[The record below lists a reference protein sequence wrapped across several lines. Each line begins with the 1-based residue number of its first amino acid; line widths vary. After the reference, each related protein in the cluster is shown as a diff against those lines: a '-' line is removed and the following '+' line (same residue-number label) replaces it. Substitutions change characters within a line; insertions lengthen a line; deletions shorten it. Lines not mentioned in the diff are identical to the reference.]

1 MKLKDFMRSRLQ
13 NMEHYQFADRVLQL
27 CKEANV
33 PKLTAVL
40 GPLTAAVAKE
50 DLALNQPR
58 VLDGTEELELLDNA
72 RDNAYYALSLLV
84 EMQKR
89 SEDKAT
95 VPAAKVLAEVMSR
108 YPRAA
113 AENYDKETGM
123 IKNLITDLNAAP
135 AAAAV
140 TKLGALAAVRRLD
153 RTNKEFDTRFH
164 TRIKAGSAS
173 LDVKELRT
181 AVDRALDAVLL
192 RINSL
197 NDLEPSAPI
206 TKLIDQYNTLVANRQ
221 TLLSGRAATN
231 KARTEKQLAEL
242 RKELDPLIRKF
253 EQENAIAPNVLQFT
267 GKTQGS
273 GKDRAYELGYTTD
286 PKRTM
291 WVVREKDELKEVKSE
306 KAN

>member
-1 MKLKDFMRSRLQ
+1 MKNFKRSQLQ
-13 NMEHYQFADRVLQL
+13 NMEHYQFAGRVLQL

-95 VPAAKVLAEVMSR
+95 VAAAKVVAEVMSR

-164 TRIKAGSAS
+164 TRIQAGSAS

-206 TKLIDQYNTLVANRQ
+206 TKLIDQYNTLVDNRR
-221 TLLSGRAATN
+221 TLLAGRAATN
-231 KARTEKQLAEL
+231 KAHADKHVEEL

-253 EQENAIAPNVLQFT
+253 EQENAIAPNVLVFT
-267 GKTQGS
+267 GKTKGT
-273 GKDRAYELGYTTD
+273 GKSKAYELAYSTD
-286 PKRTM
+286 PKRTL
-291 WVVREKDELKEVKSE
+291 WVVREKDELKEVKE
-306 KAN
+306 

>member
-1 MKLKDFMRSRLQ
+1 MINHLLLDVTSGTIDWSRG
-13 NMEHYQFADRVLQL
+13 QL
-27 CKEANV
+27 CTEANV

-40 GPLTAAVAKE
+40 APLTAAVAKE

-95 VPAAKVLAEVMSR
+95 VAAAKVLAEVMSR

-206 TKLIDQYNTLVANRQ
+206 TKLIEQYNTLVTNRQ
-221 TLLSGRAATN
+221 TLLSGRVATN

-242 RKELDPLIRKF
+242 CKELEPLIRKF
-253 EQENAIAPNVLQFT
+253 EEANGIAPLVLQFT

-273 GKDRAYELGYTTD
+273 GKSKAYELAYSTD
-286 PKRTM
+286 PKRTL
-291 WVVREKDELKEVKSE
+291 WVVREKDELKEVKE
-306 KAN
+306 

>member
-1 MKLKDFMRSRLQ
+1 MKLKDFMRSRLH

-33 PKLTAVL
+33 PKLTVVL

-95 VPAAKVLAEVMSR
+95 IAAAKVLAEVMSR

-135 AAAAV
+135 AATAV

-206 TKLIDQYNTLVANRQ
+206 TKLIEQYNTLVANRQ
-221 TLLSGRAATN
+221 TLLSGRVATN

-242 RKELDPLIRKF
+242 RKELEPLIRKF
-253 EQENAIAPNVLQFT
+253 EEANGIAPNVLAFT
-267 GKTQGS
+267 GKTKGT
-273 GKDRAYELGYTTD
+273 GKSKAYELAYTTD

-291 WVVREKDELKEVKSE
+291 WVVREKDELKEVKE
-306 KAN
+306 

>member
-58 VLDGTEELELLDNA
+58 VLDGTEELEQLDNA

-95 VPAAKVLAEVMSR
+95 VAAAKVVAEVMSR

-164 TRIKAGSAS
+164 TRIQAGSAS

-181 AVDRALDAVLL
+181 AADRALDAVLL

-206 TKLIDQYNTLVANRQ
+206 TKLIEQYNTLVANRQ
-221 TLLSGRAATN
+221 TLLSGRVATN

-242 RKELDPLIRKF
+242 RKELAPLIRKF
-253 EQENAIAPNVLQFT
+253 EQENGIAPNVLTFT

-273 GKDRAYELGYTTD
+273 GKKKLYELAYSTD
-286 PKRTM
+286 PKRTL
-291 WVVREKDELKEVKSE
+291 WVVREKDELKEVKE
-306 KAN
+306 

>member
-1 MKLKDFMRSRLQ
+1 MKNFKRSQLQ
-13 NMEHYQFADRVLQL
+13 NMEHYQFAGRVLQL

-58 VLDGTEELELLDNA
+58 VLDGTEELEQLDNA

-95 VPAAKVLAEVMSR
+95 VAAAKVVAEVMSR

-164 TRIKAGSAS
+164 TRIQAGSAS

-181 AVDRALDAVLL
+181 AADRALDAVLL

-206 TKLIDQYNTLVANRQ
+206 TKLIDQYNTLVDNRR
-221 TLLSGRAATN
+221 TLLAGRAATN
-231 KARTEKQLAEL
+231 KAHADKNVEEL

-253 EQENAIAPNVLQFT
+253 EESNGFAPLVLQFT
-267 GKTQGS
+267 GKTQGT
-273 GKDRAYELGYTTD
+273 GKKKAYELAYSTD
-286 PKRTM
+286 PKRTL
-291 WVVREKDELKEVKSE
+291 WVQKDKEGALQEVKE
-306 KAN
+306 

>member
-58 VLDGTEELELLDNA
+58 VLDGTEELEQLDNA

-95 VPAAKVLAEVMSR
+95 VVAAKVVAEVMSR

-164 TRIKAGSAS
+164 TRIQAGSAS

-206 TKLIDQYNTLVANRQ
+206 TKLIDQYNTLVDNRR
-221 TLLSGRAATN
+221 TLLAGRAATN
-231 KARTEKQLAEL
+231 KAHADKNVEEL

-253 EQENAIAPNVLQFT
+253 EEANGIAPLVLQFT

-273 GKDRAYELGYTTD
+273 GKQKSYELAYSTD
-286 PKRTM
+286 PKRTL
-291 WVVREKDELKEVKSE
+291 WVVREKDELKEVKE
-306 KAN
+306 

>member
-1 MKLKDFMRSRLQ
+1 MKLKNLYFHALQ
-13 NMEHYQFADRVLQL
+13 NMEHFQFAGRVLQL
-27 CKEANV
+27 CTEANV
-33 PKLTAVL
+33 PKLTVVL
-40 GPLTAAVAKE
+40 APLKAAVDKE

-95 VPAAKVLAEVMSR
+95 VAAAKVLAEVMSR

-135 AAAAV
+135 AATAV

-206 TKLIDQYNTLVANRQ
+206 TKLIDQYNTLVDNRR
-221 TLLSGRAATN
+221 TLLAGRAATN
-231 KARTEKQLAEL
+231 KAHADKNVEEL
-242 RKELDPLIRKF
+242 RKELDPLIRQF
-253 EQENAIAPNVLQFT
+253 EEANGIAPLVLQFT

-273 GKDRAYELGYTTD
+273 GKQKAYELAYTTD

-291 WVVREKDELKEVKSE
+291 WVVREKDELKEVKE
-306 KAN
+306 

>member
-1 MKLKDFMRSRLQ
+1 MKSFMRSQLQ

-95 VPAAKVLAEVMSR
+95 VAAAKVLAEVMSR

-135 AAAAV
+135 AATAV

-206 TKLIDQYNTLVANRQ
+206 TKLIEQYNTLVANRQ
-221 TLLSGRAATN
+221 TLLSGRVATN

-242 RKELDPLIRKF
+242 RKELEPLIRKF
-253 EQENAIAPNVLQFT
+253 EEANGIAPNVLAFT
-267 GKTQGS
+267 GKTKGT
-273 GKDRAYELGYTTD
+273 GKSKAYELAYSTN
-286 PKRTM
+286 PKRTL
-291 WVVREKDELKEVKSE
+291 WVVREKDELKEVKE
-306 KAN
+306 

>member
-1 MKLKDFMRSRLQ
+1 
-13 NMEHYQFADRVLQL
+13 MEHFQFAGRVLQL
-27 CKEANV
+27 CTEANV

-40 GPLTAAVAKE
+40 APLKAAVDKE

-95 VPAAKVLAEVMSR
+95 IAAAKVLAEVMSR

-206 TKLIDQYNTLVANRQ
+206 TKLIEQYNTLVTNRQ
-221 TLLSGRAATN
+221 TLLSGRVATN

-242 RKELDPLIRKF
+242 RKELEPLIRQF
-253 EQENAIAPNVLQFT
+253 EEANGIAPNVLQFT
-267 GKTQGS
+267 GKTKGT
-273 GKDRAYELGYTTD
+273 GKSKAYELAYTTD

-291 WVVREKDELKEVKSE
+291 WVVREKDELKEVKG
-306 KAN
+306 

>member
-95 VPAAKVLAEVMSR
+95 VAAAKVLAEVMSR

-206 TKLIDQYNTLVANRQ
+206 TKLIEQYNTLVTNRQ
-221 TLLSGRAATN
+221 TLLSGRVATN

-242 RKELDPLIRKF
+242 RKELEPLIRKF
-253 EQENAIAPNVLQFT
+253 EEANGIAPNVLTFT
-267 GKTQGS
+267 GKTKGT
-273 GKDRAYELGYTTD
+273 GKSKAYELAYTTD
-286 PKRTM
+286 PKRTL
-291 WVVREKDELKEVKSE
+291 WVVREKDELKEVKE
-306 KAN
+306 

>member
-1 MKLKDFMRSRLQ
+1 MRSQLH

-95 VPAAKVLAEVMSR
+95 IAAAKVLAEVMSR

-135 AAAAV
+135 AATAV

-153 RTNKEFDTRFH
+153 RTNKEFDTCFH

-181 AVDRALDAVLL
+181 SVDRALAAVLL

-206 TKLIDQYNTLVANRQ
+206 TKLIEQYNTLVANRQ
-221 TLLSGRAATN
+221 TLLSGRVATN

-242 RKELDPLIRKF
+242 RKELDPLIRQF
-253 EQENAIAPNVLQFT
+253 EEANGIAPNVLSFT
-267 GKTQGS
+267 GKTKGT
-273 GKDRAYELGYTTD
+273 GKNKLYELAYTTD

-291 WVVREKDELKEVKSE
+291 WVVREKDELKEVKE
-306 KAN
+306 

>member
-13 NMEHYQFADRVLQL
+13 NMEHFQFADRVLQL

-95 VPAAKVLAEVMSR
+95 IAAAKVLAEVMSR

-221 TLLSGRAATN
+221 TLLSGRVATN

-253 EQENAIAPNVLQFT
+253 EEANGIAPNVLQFT
-267 GKTQGS
+267 GKTKGT
-273 GKDRAYELGYTTD
+273 GKSKAYELAYTTD

-291 WVVREKDELKEVKSE
+291 WVAREKDELKEVKE
-306 KAN
+306 

>member
-1 MKLKDFMRSRLQ
+1 
-13 NMEHYQFADRVLQL
+13 MEHYQFAGRVLQL

-95 VPAAKVLAEVMSR
+95 VAAAKVVAEVMSR

-164 TRIKAGSAS
+164 TRIQAGSAS

-181 AVDRALDAVLL
+181 AADRALDAVLL

-206 TKLIDQYNTLVANRQ
+206 TKLIEQYNTLVANRQ
-221 TLLSGRAATN
+221 TLLSGRVATN

-242 RKELDPLIRKF
+242 RKELAPLIRKF
-253 EQENAIAPNVLQFT
+253 EQENGIAPNVLTFT

-273 GKDRAYELGYTTD
+273 GKKKLYELAYSTD
-286 PKRTM
+286 PKRTL
-291 WVVREKDELKEVKSE
+291 WVVREKDELKEVKE
-306 KAN
+306 

>member
-1 MKLKDFMRSRLQ
+1 MKNFKRSQLQ
-13 NMEHYQFADRVLQL
+13 NMEHYQFAGRVLQL

-95 VPAAKVLAEVMSR
+95 VAAAKVLAEVMSR

-164 TRIKAGSAS
+164 TRIQAGSAS

-206 TKLIDQYNTLVANRQ
+206 TKLIEQYNTLVANRQ
-221 TLLSGRAATN
+221 TLLSGRVATN

-253 EQENAIAPNVLQFT
+253 EEANGIAPLVLQFT
-267 GKTQGS
+267 GKTQGT
-273 GKDRAYELGYTTD
+273 GKKKLYELAYTTD
-286 PKRTM
+286 PKRTL
-291 WVVREKDELKEVKSE
+291 WVVREKDELKEVKE
-306 KAN
+306 

>member
-1 MKLKDFMRSRLQ
+1 MKLKNLYFHALQ

-40 GPLTAAVAKE
+40 GPLTTAVAKE

-95 VPAAKVLAEVMSR
+95 VAAAKVLAEVMSR

-206 TKLIDQYNTLVANRQ
+206 TKLIEQYNTLVANRQ
-221 TLLSGRAATN
+221 TLLSGRVATN

-242 RKELDPLIRKF
+242 RKELEPLIRKF
-253 EQENAIAPNVLQFT
+253 EEANGIAPNVLTFT

-273 GKDRAYELGYTTD
+273 GKKKSYELTYSTD
-286 PKRTM
+286 PKRTL
-291 WVVREKDELKEVKSE
+291 WVVREKDELKVKE
-306 KAN
+306 

>member
-1 MKLKDFMRSRLQ
+1 MKNFKRSQLQ
-13 NMEHYQFADRVLQL
+13 NMEHFQFAGRVLQL

-40 GPLTAAVAKE
+40 GPLTDAVAKE

-95 VPAAKVLAEVMSR
+95 VAAAKVVAEVMSR

-164 TRIKAGSAS
+164 TRIQAGSAS
-173 LDVKELRT
+173 LDVKEFRT
-181 AVDRALDAVLL
+181 AADRALDAVLL

-273 GKDRAYELGYTTD
+273 SKKKSYELTYTTD

>member
-95 VPAAKVLAEVMSR
+95 IAAAKVLAEVMSR

-206 TKLIDQYNTLVANRQ
+206 TKLIEQYNTLVANRQ
-221 TLLSGRAATN
+221 TLLSGRVATN

-242 RKELDPLIRKF
+242 RKELEPLIRKF
-253 EQENAIAPNVLQFT
+253 EEANGIAPNVLTFT
-267 GKTQGS
+267 GKTKGT
-273 GKDRAYELGYTTD
+273 GKSKAYELAYSTD

-291 WVVREKDELKEVKSE
+291 WVVREKDELKEVKG
-306 KAN
+306 

>member
-1 MKLKDFMRSRLQ
+1 MKNFKRSQLQ
-13 NMEHYQFADRVLQL
+13 NMEHYQFAGRVLQL

-95 VPAAKVLAEVMSR
+95 VAAAKVLAEVMSR

-135 AAAAV
+135 AATAV

-221 TLLSGRAATN
+221 TLLSGRVATN

-242 RKELDPLIRKF
+242 RKELDPLIRQF
-253 EQENAIAPNVLQFT
+253 EEANGIAPNVLTFT
-267 GKTQGS
+267 GKTKGT
-273 GKDRAYELGYTTD
+273 GKSKAYELAYTTD
-286 PKRTM
+286 TKRTM
-291 WVVREKDELKEVKSE
+291 WVVREKDELKEVKE
-306 KAN
+306 

>member
-1 MKLKDFMRSRLQ
+1 MKLKDFMRSRLH
-13 NMEHYQFADRVLQL
+13 NMEHYQFAGRVLQL

-58 VLDGTEELELLDNA
+58 VLDGTEELEQLDNA

-89 SEDKAT
+89 SEDKVT
-95 VPAAKVLAEVMSR
+95 VAAAKVVAEVMSR

-206 TKLIDQYNTLVANRQ
+206 TKLIEQYNTLVANRQ
-221 TLLSGRAATN
+221 TLLSGRVATN
-231 KARTEKQLAEL
+231 KARAEKQLAEL
-242 RKELDPLIRKF
+242 RKELEPLIRQF
-253 EQENAIAPNVLQFT
+253 EEANGIAPNVLTFT
-267 GKTQGS
+267 GKTKGT
-273 GKDRAYELGYTTD
+273 GKSKLYELAYSTD
-286 PKRTM
+286 PKRTL
-291 WVVREKDELKEVKSE
+291 WVVREKDELKEVKE
-306 KAN
+306 

>member
-1 MKLKDFMRSRLQ
+1 
-13 NMEHYQFADRVLQL
+13 
-27 CKEANV
+27 
-33 PKLTAVL
+33 
-40 GPLTAAVAKE
+40 
-50 DLALNQPR
+50 
-58 VLDGTEELELLDNA
+58 
-72 RDNAYYALSLLV
+72 
-84 EMQKR
+84 
-89 SEDKAT
+89 
-95 VPAAKVLAEVMSR
+95 MSR

-206 TKLIDQYNTLVANRQ
+206 TKLIEQYNTLVANRQ
-221 TLLSGRAATN
+221 TLLSGRVATN

-242 RKELDPLIRKF
+242 RKELDPLIRQF
-253 EQENAIAPNVLQFT
+253 EEANGIAPNVLTFT
-267 GKTQGS
+267 GKTQGT
-273 GKDRAYELGYTTD
+273 GKKKLYELAYSTD
-286 PKRTM
+286 PKRTL
-291 WVVREKDELKEVKSE
+291 WVVREKDELKEVKE
-306 KAN
+306 

>member
-1 MKLKDFMRSRLQ
+1 MELKDFMRSRLQ
-13 NMEHYQFADRVLQL
+13 NMEHFQFADRVLQL

-95 VPAAKVLAEVMSR
+95 VAAAKVLAEVMSR

-164 TRIKAGSAS
+164 TRIQAGSAS

-221 TLLSGRAATN
+221 TLLSGRVATN

-242 RKELDPLIRKF
+242 RKELDPLIRQF
-253 EQENAIAPNVLQFT
+253 EEANGIAPNVLAFT
-267 GKTQGS
+267 GKTKGT
-273 GKDRAYELGYTTD
+273 GKSKAYELAYSTN
-286 PKRTM
+286 PKRTL
-291 WVVREKDELKEVKSE
+291 WVVREKDELKEVKE
-306 KAN
+306 

>member
-1 MKLKDFMRSRLQ
+1 MELKDFMRSRLQ

-95 VPAAKVLAEVMSR
+95 VAAAKVLAEVMSR

-206 TKLIDQYNTLVANRQ
+206 TKLIEQYNTLVANRQ
-221 TLLSGRAATN
+221 TLLSGRIATN

-242 RKELDPLIRKF
+242 RKELTPLIRKF
-253 EQENAIAPNVLQFT
+253 EEANGIAPNVLEFT
-267 GKTQGS
+267 GKTKGS
-273 GKDRAYELGYTTD
+273 GKSKAYELAYTTD
-286 PKRTM
+286 PKRTL
-291 WVVREKDELKEVKSE
+291 WVVREKDELKEVKE
-306 KAN
+306 

>member
-13 NMEHYQFADRVLQL
+13 NMEHFQFADRVLQL

-95 VPAAKVLAEVMSR
+95 VTAAKVLAEVMSR

-221 TLLSGRAATN
+221 TLLSGRVATN

-253 EQENAIAPNVLQFT
+253 EEANGIAPNVLQFT
-267 GKTQGS
+267 GKTKGT
-273 GKDRAYELGYTTD
+273 GKSKAYELAYTTD

-291 WVVREKDELKEVKSE
+291 WVAREKDELKEVKE
-306 KAN
+306 

>member
-1 MKLKDFMRSRLQ
+1 MDLKTFKRDRLH

-95 VPAAKVLAEVMSR
+95 IAAAKVLAEVMSR

-135 AAAAV
+135 AAV

-206 TKLIDQYNTLVANRQ
+206 TKLIEQYNTLVANRQ
-221 TLLSGRAATN
+221 TLLSGRVATN

-242 RKELDPLIRKF
+242 RKELEPLIRKF
-253 EQENAIAPNVLQFT
+253 EEANGIAPNVLTFT
-267 GKTQGS
+267 GKTQGT
-273 GKDRAYELGYTTD
+273 GKKKLYELAYSTD

-291 WVVREKDELKEVKSE
+291 WVVREKDELKEVKE
-306 KAN
+306 

>member
-1 MKLKDFMRSRLQ
+1 
-13 NMEHYQFADRVLQL
+13 MEHYQFAGRVLQL

-95 VPAAKVLAEVMSR
+95 VAAAKMVAEVMSR

-206 TKLIDQYNTLVANRQ
+206 TKFIEQYNTLVTNRQ
-221 TLLSGRAATN
+221 TLLSGRVATN
-231 KARTEKQLAEL
+231 KARTEKHVEEL

-253 EQENAIAPNVLQFT
+253 EEANGIAPLVLQFT

-273 GKDRAYELGYTTD
+273 GKKKSYELAYTTD
-286 PKRTM
+286 PKRTL
-291 WVVREKDELKEVKSE
+291 WVVREKDELKEVKE
-306 KAN
+306 

>member
-1 MKLKDFMRSRLQ
+1 MKSFMRSQLQ

-95 VPAAKVLAEVMSR
+95 IAAAKVLAEVMSR

-206 TKLIDQYNTLVANRQ
+206 TKLIEQYNTLVANRQ
-221 TLLSGRAATN
+221 TLLSGRVATN
-231 KARTEKQLAEL
+231 KARAERQFEEL

-253 EQENAIAPNVLQFT
+253 EESNGFAPLVLQFT
-267 GKTQGS
+267 GKTKGT
-273 GKDRAYELGYTTD
+273 GKSKAYELAYSTD
-286 PKRTM
+286 PKRTL
-291 WVVREKDELKEVKSE
+291 WVVREKDELKEVKE
-306 KAN
+306 

>member
-95 VPAAKVLAEVMSR
+95 IAAAKVLAEVMSR

-164 TRIKAGSAS
+164 TRIQAGSAS

-206 TKLIDQYNTLVANRQ
+206 TKLIEQYNTLVANRQ
-221 TLLSGRAATN
+221 TLLSGRVATN

-253 EQENAIAPNVLQFT
+253 EETNGIAPNVLVFT
-267 GKTQGS
+267 GKTKGS
-273 GKDRAYELGYTTD
+273 GKQKAYELAYTTD

-291 WVVREKDELKEVKSE
+291 WVVREKDELKEVKE
-306 KAN
+306 

>member
-95 VPAAKVLAEVMSR
+95 VAAAKVLAEVMSR

-206 TKLIDQYNTLVANRQ
+206 TKLIEQYNTLVANRQ
-221 TLLSGRAATN
+221 TLLSGRVATN

-253 EQENAIAPNVLQFT
+253 EEANSIAPNVLVFT
-267 GKTQGS
+267 GKTKGT
-273 GKDRAYELGYTTD
+273 GKSKLYELAYTTD
-286 PKRTM
+286 PKRTL
-291 WVVREKDELKEVKSE
+291 WVVREKDELKEVKE
-306 KAN
+306 

>member
-1 MKLKDFMRSRLQ
+1 
-13 NMEHYQFADRVLQL
+13 MEHYQFADRVLQL

-95 VPAAKVLAEVMSR
+95 VAAAKVLAEVMSR

-135 AAAAV
+135 VAAAV

-206 TKLIDQYNTLVANRQ
+206 TKLIEQYNTLVANRQ
-221 TLLSGRAATN
+221 TLLSGRVATN

-242 RKELDPLIRKF
+242 RKELEPLIRKF
-253 EQENAIAPNVLQFT
+253 EEANGIAPLVLEFT
-267 GKTQGS
+267 GKTKGS
-273 GKDRAYELGYTTD
+273 GKSKAYELTYTTGGD
-286 PKRTM
+286 RKF
-291 WVVREKDELKEVKSE
+291 WVIRDAHTGALRIE
-306 KAN
+306 A